1 MAEVKRYTIKGSESG
16 TAQLEDKL
24 FAVEVNEA
32 LIHEAIIA
40 QEANG
45 RNLISKT
52 KDRSEVAGT
61 GKKPWKQKGT
71 GRARHGSRR
80 SPIWVG
86 GGITFGPTLA
96 RVFGKKINKKA
107 RRKALAMLLS
117 DKATEGRLVIVDSFK
132 DIEAKTKAVKSLRSA
147 LPGANETALIATTTE
162 EKNVVL
168 GSSNIPRTQSISVN
182 SLNVRDLSKFT
193 YLILS
198 EEGLKQL
205 TETYSR

>member
-1 MAEVKRYTIKGSESG
+1 MAEVKRYNTKGSESG
-16 TAQLEDKL
+16 TVSLDEKL
-24 FAVEVNEA
+24 FSVEVNEN

-80 SPIWVG
+80 SPIWIG

-117 DKATEGRLVIVDSFK
+117 DKAAEGRLVIVDSFK
-132 DIEAKTKAVKSLRSA
+132 DVDAKTKAVKSLRSA
-147 LPGANETALIATTTE
+147 LPGANETALIATTAD

-182 SLNVRDLSKFT
+182 SLNVRDLTKFK

-198 EEGLKQL
+198 EDGLKQL